1 MLYITIEISKRQPI
15 ATNITLQY
23 LNINYF
29 KSIAM
34 TNMKLQWIYYY
45 NDLIPIILQSI
56 VIKNMNKYF
65 VTIYRKKQLSISTI
79 NLKKLRKKI
88 KKSKKKLWRIWVN
101 CTWCNILGIAL
112 DTNPHFS
119 TIFGHFIN
127 LYKFFIAPNLNY
139 HFNTIFNHFINLYK
153 FFIRK
158 TLQSII
164 LKGPFQNKNILTI
177 KKLGSWS
184 AKGVALTCVGEEA
197 FIESSKELT
206 LASPLS

>member
-1 MLYITIEISKRQPI
+1 M
-15 ATNITLQY
+15 NILLQWS
-23 LNINYF
+23 NTNYF
-29 KSIAM
+29 
-34 TNMKLQWIYYY
+34 
-45 NDLIPIILQSI
+45 
-56 VIKNMNKYF
+56 
-65 VTIYRKKQLSISTI
+65 TIYCNKKYEQIFRY
-79 NLKKLRKKI
+79 NLLQKATFNLYHLFKKVKKKI
-88 KKSKKKLWRIWVN
+88 KKSKKKVKSEKKKLWRIWVN

-127 LYKFFIAPNLNY
+127 LYQFFIAPDLNY

-197 FIESSKELT
+197 YIELSKELT